1 MEIREIRESDY
12 DGAIEISNLA
22 MKELYNVEPTM
33 DFNFKIK
40 NIFVTPG
47 NVAKIVMKDKMIV
60 GIFVMT
66 EERFI
71 HNDKKKMNVNFFYM
85 LPEYRTED
93 AMNQVYEY
101 VANFAVCNGS
111 ESVGFDTSL
120 PFFSNHMIDNFEL
133 KKTAVSFEKVL

>member
-12 DGAIEISNLA
+12 AGAIEISNLA

-71 HNDKKKMNVNFFYM
+71 HNDKKKMNVNFFM
-85 LPEYRTED
+85 FP
-93 AMNQVYEY
+93 
-101 VANFAVCNGS
+101 
-111 ESVGFDTSL
+111 
-120 PFFSNHMIDNFEL
+120 PFF
-133 KKTAVSFEKVL
+133 